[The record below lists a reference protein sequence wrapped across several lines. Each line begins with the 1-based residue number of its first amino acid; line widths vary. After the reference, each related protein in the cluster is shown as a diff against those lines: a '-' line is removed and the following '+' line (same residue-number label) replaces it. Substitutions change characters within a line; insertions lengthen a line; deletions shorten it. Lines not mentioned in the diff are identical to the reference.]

1 MTAPAPTRVTRQGL
15 SQVGFWQGGP
25 VARMME
31 GAILEV
37 PEQGLEPRDVNTVTS
52 VANADGHTLEVVIHT
67 ELNMAKNPGML

>member
-1 MTAPAPTRVTRQGL
+1 
-15 SQVGFWQGGP
+15 
-25 VARMME
+25 MME

-67 ELNMAKNPGML
+67 ELNMAKNPGMV